1 MNGIKLS
8 HFVYFID
15 DSCDTGLHEF
25 VTEGFLKNPFMLIE
39 VQFVALRSVR
49 VFKEKLESAFILGH

>member
-1 MNGIKLS
+1 MT
-8 HFVYFID
+8 VA
-15 DSCDTGLHEF
+15 TAVLHEF

-49 VFKEKLESAFILGH
+49 TFKEKLESAFILGH